1 MTVKTEDGGGG
12 LLIAANDFRH
22 IAQIDQTV
30 RAPSSGADQ
39 EITEFLLGLELSG
52 GVDREIVGAQADV
65 PGAGRQVLGS
75 EGVVDV
81 LLCDA
86 ELRHLV
92 ATHLDV
98 DDLGSDSVEFDTFDI
113 LGAEQLALEELR
125 VLIDLVVGV
134 SLSGDGHIDPIDIAE
149 IIVDVGRSCAGRQTA
164 LGVVHLAAELVPHL
178 RQRVLVV
185 LVLDFGFDEREAPI

>member
-98 DDLGSDSVEFDTFDI
+98 DDLGSDSVEVDTFYI

-125 VLIDLVVGV
+125 VLIDFVVIV
-134 SLSGDGHIDPIDIAE
+134 ALACDRHIDPVDVAKVV
-149 IIVDVGRSCAGRQTA
+149 VDVGLAGAGWKLR
-164 LGVVHLAAELVPHL
+164 LNVVDLATELIPHL
-178 RQRVLVV
+178 R
-185 LVLDFGFDEREAPI
+185 